1 MYRKSTDQKQA
12 KSDMNTLCLQNRF
25 CLKQTNLAVN
35 EEPREMDIHA
45 GQFIQVSLVS
55 RAASTWMKNN
65 RPRMAILY
73 IENAF

>member
-12 KSDMNTLCLQNRF
+12 KSDMNTLRLQNRF
-25 CLKQTNLAVN
+25 CLKQMNLAVN
-35 EEPREMDIHA
+35 EEPREMDIH